1 MSKMIYVNAL
11 DPKKEEIHTHKPS
24 TTTNHRMLMFTI
36 VAVVATSSLI
46 GSPLNS
52 AAASPHQPESDT
64 LEYLCLKYKA
74 ELAVN
79 ENDCHEMFYNNEV
92 KIDTGVVFACKVAKI
107 AGNQLP
113 TLVRVPLRYVEC
125 HADIDTQ
132 ISGIFDRGQ
141 EMAKDIGGLLGVR

>member
-36 VAVVATSSLI
+36 VAVLATSSLI
-46 GSPLNS
+46 GRDISINS
-52 AAASPHQPESDT
+52 AAAESDT